1 MDDDGN
7 AGEPVNVA
15 RDTLVEFMCKS
26 GGREKNEKYQ
36 VLGIFCKY
44 YNKWFVSLQEIIGWG
59 ENNPEE
65 KLKKTLVMAR
75 LMDKSG
81 SSVKEFKME
90 KGGKWGPHNVYF
102 VKGIDEVL
110 GVEGV
115 LE

>member
-65 KLKKTLVMAR
+65 KLKKTHEFRKLAKIRCVCFII
-75 LMDKSG
+75 LP
-81 SSVKEFKME
+81 VKKLD
-90 KGGKWGPHNVYF
+90 N
-102 VKGIDEVL
+102 I
-110 GVEGV
+110 
-115 LE
+115 